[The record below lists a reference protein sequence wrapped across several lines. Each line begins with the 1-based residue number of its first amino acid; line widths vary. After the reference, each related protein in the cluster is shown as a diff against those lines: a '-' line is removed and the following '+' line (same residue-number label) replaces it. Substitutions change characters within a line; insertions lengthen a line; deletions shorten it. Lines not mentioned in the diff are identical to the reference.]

1 MKILSSGNAVL
12 LALAVT
18 PCAATADEI
27 TDFYRGRTVEFLV
40 GAAAGGGFDLTAR
53 PLAPYL
59 SKHLPGN
66 PTIIIRN
73 MPGGAGVI
81 MTNFLASAANADGTV
96 FGMGTS
102 NVPYEPRLNTLS
114 SDGRNIKYDPR
125 TLGWIG
131 TPVREPQVSYVW
143 HTTGVKT
150 WQDLRTAKIRFG
162 ATAVSGDNAIFPALA
177 NHLLGL
183 KSEIVTGYK
192 GVSEILLAIERGELE
207 ANNSAYSTLTISK
220 PDWKR
225 DNKVHVIMQFGL
237 QRLPAIADVPTILE
251 LVDNPVDQQML
262 RFFLL
267 KFEMHRPMYTGPGV
281 PPARLAALRSAFDKA
296 VADPDFLAIAKRAG
310 LDINPLDGAGVAR
323 LVDEVMTTPQP
334 IVDRLRKTLED
345 SALKKN

>member
-1 MKILSSGNAVL
+1 MKLHFSKIAVI
-12 LALAVT
+12 
-18 PCAATADEI
+18 TACGLGPSMASADDI
-27 TDFYRGRTVEFLV
+27 SDFYRGRTVEFLV

-53 PLAPYL
+53 PLAPFL

-66 PTIIIRN
+66 PTVIIRN

-81 MTNFLASAANADGTV
+81 MTNFLASAANADGSV

-114 SDGRNIKYDPR
+114 PDGRNIKYDPR

-143 HTTGVKT
+143 HTTGVQT

-183 KSEIVTGYK
+183 KSEIITGYK

-225 DNKVHVIMQFGL
+225 DNKVRVIMQFGL
-237 QRLPAIADVPTILE
+237 ERLSAIKDVPTILE
-251 LVDNPVDQQML
+251 LVENAEDQQML

-267 KFEMHRPMYTGPGV
+267 KFEMHRPMYAAPGV
-281 PPARLAALRSAFDKA
+281 PPARLEALRTAFNKA
-296 VADPDFLAIAKRAG
+296 VADPEFLAFAARAG
-310 LDINPLDGAGVAR
+310 LDINPLDGVGVAK
-323 LVDEVMTTPQP
+323 LVEEVLSTPQP
-334 IVDRLRKTLED
+334 VVDRLRRTLE
-345 SALKKN
+345 SIGVK

>member
-1 MKILSSGNAVL
+1 MKLHFSKIAVI
-12 LALAVT
+12 
-18 PCAATADEI
+18 TACGLGPSMASADDI
-27 TDFYRGRTVEFLV
+27 SDFYRGRTVEFLV
-40 GAAAGGGFDLTAR
+40 SAAAGGGFDLTAR
-53 PLAPYL
+53 PLAPFL

-66 PTIIIRN
+66 PTVIIRN

-81 MTNFLASAANADGTV
+81 MTNFLASAANADGSV

-114 SDGRNIKYDPR
+114 PDGRNIKYDPR

-143 HTTGVKT
+143 HTTGVQT

-183 KSEIVTGYK
+183 KSEIITGYK

-225 DNKVHVIMQFGL
+225 DNKVRVIMQFGL
-237 QRLPAIADVPTILE
+237 ERLSAIKDVPTILE
-251 LVDNPVDQQML
+251 LVENAEDQQML

-267 KFEMHRPMYTGPGV
+267 KFEMHRPMYAAPGV
-281 PPARLAALRSAFDKA
+281 PPARRRCALLSTKLLLIRNFLHLRLAQVWISIRSTELAL
-296 VADPDFLAIAKRAG
+296 LN
-310 LDINPLDGAGVAR
+310 L
-323 LVDEVMTTPQP
+323 
-334 IVDRLRKTLED
+334 
-345 SALKKN
+345 